1 MSEDECLPLDPD
13 VTDADLTPPAA
24 RPGLDVLAVIAV
36 GGALGSLAR
45 WGLSQLFPH
54 DGSGFPW
61 ATFDAN
67 VSGCLLLG
75 VLMALI
81 ADVLPP
87 SRYLRPF
94 LGVGVLGG
102 YTTFSTYLLD
112 VRNLLASGA
121 AGTAAGYL
129 VGSLLAGTAAV
140 WVGISAV
147 RAFLLVRRWRVAG

>member
-1 MSEDECLPLDPD
+1 MSEDDCLPMDPD
-13 VTDADLTPPAA
+13 VTDADLVPPAP
-24 RPGLDVLAVIAV
+24 RPGPDVLAVIAV
-36 GGALGSLAR
+36 GGALGSVAR
-45 WGLSQLFPH
+45 WGLSQLFPP
-54 DGSGFPW
+54 DGGFPW

-67 VSGCLLLG
+67 VSGCLLIG
-75 VLMALI
+75 VLMTLI
-81 ADVLPP
+81 VDLFPP

-140 WVGISAV
+140 WVGIGAV
-147 RAFLLVRRWRVAG
+147 RAVLRVRRWGAFG